1 MRVLTGL
8 QPSGD
13 LHIGNYFGA
22 IKQMVDAQEKSQM
35 FMFIAN
41 YHAMTSSQ
49 DGEKLKQNSLKAA
62 AAFLSL
68 CIDPKQSLKAYL
80 QKDYEKIITLKLLND
95 DLSFIEKKALRV
107 QKELK
112 FQTQL
117 KKSKSLVGG
126 GSMPDKSLDT

>member
-41 YHAMTSSQ
+41 YHAMTSS
-49 DGEKLKQNSLKAA
+49 
-62 AAFLSL
+62 
-68 CIDPKQSLKAYL
+68 
-80 QKDYEKIITLKLLND
+80 
-95 DLSFIEKKALRV
+95 
-107 QKELK
+107 
-112 FQTQL
+112 
-117 KKSKSLVGG
+117 
-126 GSMPDKSLDT
+126 

>member
-68 CIDPKQSLKAYL
+68 GIDPQKAFFGCKVML
-80 QKDYEKIITLKLLND
+80 RKLW
-95 DLSFIEKKALRV
+95 SFIGFYRNLLLWV
-107 QKELK
+107 Y
-112 FQTQL
+112 
-117 KKSKSLVGG
+117 
-126 GSMPDKSLDT
+126 